1 MQCGLHGASISGQ
14 TTNDK
19 PCQMSNMI
27 TKRREPFRFM
37 VWLGIASS
45 VMLFTVML
53 VIYIIRRSASDWT
66 DVKLP
71 NVFLLSTIAVVLSS
85 LTLHNANLAFRHER
99 FDSYRSNMGTTLVLG
114 TLFILLQGWGW
125 WQMIRSGI
133 GLTGNP
139 SGSFVYI
146 ISGIHLL
153 HILIG
158 LIFIVIALAEALR
171 RRPYIDSFVYSVNPP
186 NQLKIRLITL
196 YWHFVDVLWIVLFIF
211 LIIHHGVDLRF
222 SL

>member
-1 MQCGLHGASISGQ
+1 
-14 TTNDK
+14 
-19 PCQMSNMI
+19 MSNMI

-45 VMLFTVML
+45 VLLFTVVL
-53 VIYIIRRSASDWT
+53 VVYIIRRSASDWT

-71 NVFLLSTIAVVLSS
+71 NVFLLSTIAIVLSS
-85 LTLHNANLAFRHER
+85 LTLHNANQAFRHER

-125 WQMIRSGI
+125 RQMIRSGI

-158 LIFIVIALAEALR
+158 LIFILIALAEALR
-171 RRPYIDSFVYSVNPP
+171 RRPYVDSFVYSVNPP

>member
-1 MQCGLHGASISGQ
+1 MG
-14 TTNDK
+14 NF
-19 PCQMSNMI
+19 I

-45 VMLFTVML
+45 VMLFTILL
-53 VIYIIRRSASDWT
+53 VTYIIRRTGPDWA

-71 NVFLLSTIAVVLSS
+71 NVFLISTVVIVLSS
-85 LTLHNANLAFRHER
+85 FTLNNATQAFRHER
-99 FDSYRSNMGTTLVLG
+99 FGSYRTNIATTLVLG

-125 WQMIRSGI
+125 RQMILAGI
-133 GLTGNP
+133 KLEGNP
-139 SGSFVYI
+139 AGGFVYI

-158 LIFIVIALAEALR
+158 LIFLVIALAEALR
-171 RRPYIDSFVYSVNPP
+171 RRPYVDSFVYSVNPP

-196 YWHFVDVLWIVLFIF
+196 YWHFVDILWVGLFVF
-211 LIIHHGVDLRF
+211 LLIHHGLDLRLPF
-222 SL
+222 

>member
-1 MQCGLHGASISGQ
+1 MG
-14 TTNDK
+14 NFV
-19 PCQMSNMI
+19 

-45 VMLFTVML
+45 IMVFTIL
-53 VIYIIRRSASDWT
+53 LAAYIIRRTGPGWA

-71 NVFLLSTIAVVLSS
+71 NVFLISTVAIVLSS
-85 LTLHNANLAFRHER
+85 FTLNNANQAFRHER
-99 FDSYRSNMGTTLVLG
+99 FGSYRTNLATTLVLG

-125 WQMIRSGI
+125 RQMVRAGV
-133 GLTGNP
+133 GLTANP
-139 SGSFVYI
+139 AGGFVYI

-158 LIFIVIALAEALR
+158 LVFLVIALVEAMR

-186 NQLKIRLITL
+186 NQLKIKLFTL
-196 YWHFVDVLWIVLFIF
+196 YWHFVDILWIALFAF
-211 LIIHHGVDLRF
+211 LLIHHRLDLRL